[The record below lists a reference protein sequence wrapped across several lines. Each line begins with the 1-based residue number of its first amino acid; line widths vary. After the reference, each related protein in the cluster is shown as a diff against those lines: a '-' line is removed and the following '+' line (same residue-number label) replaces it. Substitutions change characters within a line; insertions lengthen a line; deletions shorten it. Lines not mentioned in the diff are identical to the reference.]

1 MTSKQIYEATAIEL
15 SKVQAPALKLYEFNY
30 FFNQAIRQFV
40 NKVYNVYDVNQQT
53 TDDLRV
59 LKATATL
66 QPTIADSTGNKA
78 IDYLRGAT
86 YFVDM
91 PDDYLHLLNCICL
104 FDVNKRKDCWNA
116 GDVMVVGATKL
127 TADSWSSVVDDVYNQ
142 PTKKRPYYYVHNQ
155 NDIDVANG
163 EVTAQNS
170 ELPTNASTDQLH
182 TLTWSDGTTP
192 AKTDYTFAKQ
202 VLQYSKDQDNAS
214 VQSIQA
220 NLASTTALE
229 ALGTI
234 VPSGDPGCIKLTAE
248 ATRITA
254 ANAAVSKDRFLD
266 MLYDFIHVADV
277 ATGGTSNF
285 ARTFDF
291 DGSDPTG
298 DDRNAAIEKPAGSR
312 YANSSRVKVEIR
324 CGRDKSNIFSLS
336 AVQIDYVKAPQFINL
351 TQEQLDSDED
361 ISQVMEFPDY
371 VNQEIVNEL
380 VNLVMRKVN
389 DPSLQAHMQMTQ
401 SIARPTGQQQQ
412 PAPQG

>member
-66 QPTIADSTGNKA
+66 KPTIAESTGNKA
-78 IDYLRGAT
+78 LDYLRGAT
-86 YFVDM
+86 YYVNM

-104 FDVNKRKDCWNA
+104 FDVNKSKECWNA

-142 PTKKRPYYYVHNQ
+142 PNKKRPYYYVHNQ
-155 NDIDVANG
+155 NDIHIDS
-163 EVTAQNS
+163 T
-170 ELPTNASTDQLH
+170 TN
-182 TLTWSDGTTP
+182 TLTDRNSVLPSNLNLGDHGSGNPTDALHNLSHYAWINMLEDAEEAAAAKDATKDTVCTAAIGATGGDTLINAAITAISSDSKITTP
-192 AKTDYTFAKQ
+192 AAALAAIKALDPNT
-202 VLQYSKDQDNAS
+202 V
-214 VQSIQA
+214 
-220 NLASTTALE
+220 LASRT
-229 ALGTI
+229 
-234 VPSGDPGCIKLTAE
+234 
-248 ATRITA
+248 
-254 ANAAVSKDRFLD
+254 
-266 MLYDFIHVADV
+266 
-277 ATGGTSNF
+277 NF
-285 ARTFDF
+285 SRTFHYDL
-291 DGSDPTG
+291 DGKGTEGSGETFSTV
-298 DDRNAAIEKPAGSR
+298 EKPAGSR
-312 YANSSRVKVEIR
+312 HANSSRVKVEIR

-336 AVQIDYVKAPQFINL
+336 AVQIDYVKAPQFIRL

-380 VNLVMRKVN
+380 VNLVMRKTN
-389 DPSLQAHMQMTQ
+389 DPSLQTHVQMTQ
-401 SIARPTGQQQQ
+401 SIARPTGQSAQ
-412 PAPQG
+412 PAAQA

>member
-15 SKVQAPALKLYEFNY
+15 SKVQAPALKLFEFNY

-66 QPTIADSTGNKA
+66 VPTIADSTGNKA

-104 FDVNKRKDCWNA
+104 FDVNKNKECWNK

-155 NDIDVANG
+155 NDIYTLATETDGKPVGTLTERNG
-163 EVTAQNS
+163 ELPSNYNTDELHDISVEYGERGTDETPEVTLNS
-170 ELPTNASTDQLH
+170 GFERTF
-182 TLTWSDGTTP
+182 
-192 AKTDYTFAKQ
+192 DYFENKADT
-202 VLQYSKDQDNAS
+202 
-214 VQSIQA
+214 
-220 NLASTTALE
+220 E
-229 ALGTI
+229 
-234 VPSGDPGCIKLTAE
+234 
-248 ATRITA
+248 
-254 ANAAVSKDRFLD
+254 AVSKD
-266 MLYDFIHVADV
+266 
-277 ATGGTSNF
+277 
-285 ARTFDF
+285 
-291 DGSDPTG
+291 
-298 DDRNAAIEKPAGSR
+298 AIEKPAGSR
-312 YANSSRVKVEIR
+312 HANSSRVKVEIR

-336 AVQIDYVKAPQFINL
+336 AVQIDYVKAPQFIRL

-380 VNLVMRKVN
+380 VNLVMRKTN
-389 DPSLQAHMQMTQ
+389 DPSLSAHMQMTQ

-412 PAPQG
+412 PAAQG

>member
-15 SKVQAPALKLYEFNY
+15 SKVQTPALKLHEFNY

-66 QPTIADSTGNKA
+66 VPTIAESTGNKA

-91 PDDYLHLLNCICL
+91 PNDYLHLLNCICL
-104 FDVNKRKDCWNA
+104 FDVNKNKECWNE

-155 NDIDVANG
+155 NDMYFN
-163 EVTAQNS
+163 ESNNYKLTARNS
-170 ELPTNASTDQLH
+170 ELPSNSATDQLH
-182 TLTWSDGTTP
+182 DVEIEYDTQGGLAEVTVNSGFDRTFNFDADESGDIASDGSE
-192 AKTDYTFAKQ
+192 TF
-202 VLQYSKDQDNAS
+202 
-214 VQSIQA
+214 
-220 NLASTTALE
+220 ST
-229 ALGTI
+229 
-234 VPSGDPGCIKLTAE
+234 
-248 ATRITA
+248 
-254 ANAAVSKDRFLD
+254 
-266 MLYDFIHVADV
+266 
-277 ATGGTSNF
+277 
-285 ARTFDF
+285 
-291 DGSDPTG
+291 
-298 DDRNAAIEKPAGSR
+298 IEKPAGSR
-312 YANSSRVKVEIR
+312 HANSSRVKVEIR

-336 AVQIDYVKAPQFINL
+336 AVQIDYVKAPQFIRL

-380 VNLVMRKVN
+380 VNLVMRKTN

-401 SIARPTGQQQQ
+401 SIARPTGQSQQ
-412 PAPQG
+412 PAAQA

>member
-66 QPTIADSTGNKA
+66 KPESAPSTGNKA
-78 IDYLRGAT
+78 LDYLRGAT
-86 YFVDM
+86 YYVNM
-91 PDDYLHLLNCICL
+91 PEDYLHLLNCICL
-104 FDVNKRKDCWNA
+104 FDVNKNKECWNA

-155 NDIDVANG
+155 NDIHLDDDKAVSDR
-163 EVTAQNS
+163 NS
-170 ELPTNASTDQLH
+170 KVPTNINNEKAAVPSGNATDNLH
-182 TLTWSDGTTP
+182 TLGFEGYPDSEEWNAIEGNSNFDRSF
-192 AKTDYTFAKQ
+192 DYDD
-202 VLQYSKDQDNAS
+202 S
-214 VQSIQA
+214 
-220 NLASTTALE
+220 
-229 ALGTI
+229 GTI
-234 VPSGDPGCIKLTAE
+234 DEHEKNNL
-248 ATRITA
+248 
-254 ANAAVSKDRFLD
+254 
-266 MLYDFIHVADV
+266 
-277 ATGGTSNF
+277 
-285 ARTFDF
+285 
-291 DGSDPTG
+291 
-298 DDRNAAIEKPAGSR
+298 IEKPAGSR
-312 YANSSRVKVEIR
+312 HANSSRVKVEIR

-336 AVQIDYVKAPQFINL
+336 AVQIDYVKAPQFIRL

-380 VNLVMRKVN
+380 VNLVMRKTN
-389 DPSLQAHMQMTQ
+389 DPSLQAHIQMTQ
-401 SIARPTGQQQQ
+401 SIARPTGQSQAQ
-412 PAPQG
+412 PAAQA

>member
-66 QPTIADSTGNKA
+66 LPEIAPSTGNKA
-78 IDYLRGAT
+78 LDYLRGAT
-86 YFVDM
+86 YYVNM

-104 FDVNKRKDCWNA
+104 FDVNKNKECWNK

-155 NDIDVANG
+155 NDIHVDL
-163 EVTAQNS
+163 TS
-170 ELPTNASTDQLH
+170 EEESKP
-182 TLTWSDGTTP
+182 LT
-192 AKTDYTFAKQ
+192 KR
-202 VLQYSKDQDNAS
+202 N
-214 VQSIQA
+214 
-220 NLASTTALE
+220 E
-229 ALGTI
+229 ALPSNYDTDELHDLTVEFGARGTDE
-234 VPSGDPGCIKLTAE
+234 VPELTVNSGFERTFEYFDDIDDTE
-248 ATRITA
+248 ATE
-254 ANAAVSKDRFLD
+254 KD
-266 MLYDFIHVADV
+266 
-277 ATGGTSNF
+277 
-285 ARTFDF
+285 
-291 DGSDPTG
+291 
-298 DDRNAAIEKPAGSR
+298 AIEKPAGSR
-312 YANSSRVKVEIR
+312 HANSSRVKVEIR

-336 AVQIDYVKAPQFINL
+336 AVQIDYVKAPQFIRL

-380 VNLVMRKVN
+380 VNLVMRKTN
-389 DPSLQAHMQMTQ
+389 DPALQAHIQMTQ
-401 SIARPTGQQQQ
+401 SIARPTGQSQPQ
-412 PAPQG
+412 PAAQA

>member
-66 QPTIADSTGNKA
+66 QPQLAPSTGNKA

-104 FDVNKRKDCWNA
+104 FDVNKRKDCWNS

-155 NDIDVANG
+155 NDIDVDNG
-163 EVTAQNS
+163 QITERNS
-170 ELPTNASTDQLH
+170 QLPTNGSTDQLH
-182 TLTWSDGTTP
+182 TLTFDVPTST
-192 AKTDYTFAKQ
+192 KTDYTFAKK
-202 VLQYSKDQDNAS
+202 VLAYSDD
-214 VQSIQA
+214 VDSIKS
-220 NLASTTALE
+220 NLSSTSKIDK
-229 ALGTI
+229 LGDTI
-234 VPSGDPGCIKLTAE
+234 PSEDSGCKKLSTE
-248 ATRITA
+248 VTRITT
-254 ANAAVSKDRFLD
+254 ANSDITKESLLD
-266 MLYDFIHVADV
+266 MLNEFIRIADIV
-277 ATGGTSNF
+277 TGGTSNF

-291 DGSDPTG
+291 DGADPNG
-298 DDRNAAIEKPAGSR
+298 YAENAAIEKPAGSR
-312 YANSSRVKVEIR
+312 HANSSRVKVEIR

-336 AVQIDYVKAPQFINL
+336 AVQIDYVKAPQFIRL

-389 DPSLQAHMQMTQ
+389 DPSLQAHIQMTQ
-401 SIARPTGQQQQ
+401 SIARPTGQSQAQ
-412 PAPQG
+412 PAAQA

>member
-66 QPTIADSTGNKA
+66 KPNIAEPTGNRA
-78 IDYLRGAT
+78 LDYLRGAT

-104 FDVNKRKDCWNA
+104 FDVNKNKECWNA

-155 NDIDVANG
+155 NDIYTYESD
-163 EVTAQNS
+163 NS
-170 ELPTNASTDQLH
+170 EAGIKAGDLTERNSMIPTAINPDNRVDGNANDKFH
-182 TLTWSDGTTP
+182 TLGYST
-192 AKTDYTFAKQ
+192 YTEAG
-202 VLQYSKDQDNAS
+202 QDWG
-214 VQSIQA
+214 
-220 NLASTTALE
+220 E
-229 ALGTI
+229 LG
-234 VPSGDPGCIKLTAE
+234 GE
-248 ATRITA
+248 
-254 ANAAVSKDRFLD
+254 
-266 MLYDFIHVADV
+266 
-277 ATGGTSNF
+277 SNF
-285 ARTFDF
+285 PRTFDVDF
-291 DGSDPTG
+291 DGNGAIAEDGSETFSS
-298 DDRNAAIEKPAGSR
+298 IEKPAGSR
-312 YANSSRVKVEIR
+312 HANSSRVKVEIR

-336 AVQIDYVKAPQFINL
+336 AVQIDYVKAPQFIRL

-371 VNQEIVNEL
+371 VNQEIINEL
-380 VNLVMRKVN
+380 VNLVMRKTN
-389 DPSLQAHMQMTQ
+389 DPSLNAHMQMTQ
-401 SIARPTGQQQQ
+401 TIARPTGQSAQ
-412 PAPQG
+412 PAAQA

>member
-15 SKVQAPALKLYEFNY
+15 SKIQAPALKLYEFNY

-66 QPTIADSTGNKA
+66 VPTIAESTGNKA

-104 FDVNKRKDCWNA
+104 FDVNKKKECWNA

-155 NDIDVANG
+155 NDIYTIESGDDIG
-163 EVTAQNS
+163 KLTDRNS
-170 ELPTNASTDQLH
+170 MLPTNMDTDTLH
-182 TLTWSDGTTP
+182 EGYEFGSYPEENW
-192 AKTDYTFAKQ
+192 
-202 VLQYSKDQDNAS
+202 
-214 VQSIQA
+214 
-220 NLASTTALE
+220 
-229 ALGTI
+229 GTI
-234 VPSGDPGCIKLTAE
+234 E
-248 ATRITA
+248 
-254 ANAAVSKDRFLD
+254 
-266 MLYDFIHVADV
+266 
-277 ATGGTSNF
+277 GTSNF
-285 ARTFDF
+285 ARTFDYDS
-291 DGSDPTG
+291 DGNGTIGVTTG
-298 DDRNAAIEKPAGSR
+298 GGTDKTGEEFSTVEKPAGSR
-312 YANSSRVKVEIR
+312 HANSSRVKVEIR

-336 AVQIDYVKAPQFINL
+336 AVQIDYVKAPQFIRL

-361 ISQVMEFPDY
+361 ISQIMEFPDY

-380 VNLVMRKVN
+380 VNLVMRKTN
-389 DPSLQAHMQMTQ
+389 DPTLQAHMQMTQ

-412 PAPQG
+412 PAAQG

>member
-66 QPTIADSTGNKA
+66 KPEIAESTGNKA
-78 IDYLRGAT
+78 LDYLRGAT
-86 YFVDM
+86 YYVNM

-104 FDVNKRKDCWNA
+104 FDVNKNKECWNQ

-155 NDIDVANG
+155 NEVFVNEAAETESKPLTERNSALPGNYETDALHDIEVEYGKRGTAELP
-163 EVTAQNS
+163 EVTVN
-170 ELPTNASTDQLH
+170 
-182 TLTWSDGTTP
+182 
-192 AKTDYTFAKQ
+192 
-202 VLQYSKDQDNAS
+202 
-214 VQSIQA
+214 
-220 NLASTTALE
+220 
-229 ALGTI
+229 
-234 VPSGDPGCIKLTAE
+234 
-248 ATRITA
+248 
-254 ANAAVSKDRFLD
+254 
-266 MLYDFIHVADV
+266 
-277 ATGGTSNF
+277 GGF
-285 ARTFDF
+285 DRTFDYF
-291 DGSDPTG
+291 EEDAREATAKD
-298 DDRNAAIEKPAGSR
+298 AIEKPAGSR
-312 YANSSRVKVEIR
+312 HVNSSRVKVEIR

-336 AVQIDYVKAPQFINL
+336 AVQIDYVKAPQFIRL

-380 VNLVMRKVN
+380 VNLVMRKTN

-412 PAPQG
+412 PATQG

>member
-66 QPTIADSTGNKA
+66 MPVIAPSTGNKA
-78 IDYLRGAT
+78 LDYLRGAT
-86 YFVDM
+86 YFVNM

-104 FDVNKRKDCWNA
+104 FDVNKTKECWNT

-155 NDIDVANG
+155 NDIYVSSEEDTLGELTERNSMIPTAINPDNRVDSNAN
-163 EVTAQNS
+163 
-170 ELPTNASTDQLH
+170 DKFH
-182 TLTWSDGTTP
+182 TLGHAT
-192 AKTDYTFAKQ
+192 YTEAGQ
-202 VLQYSKDQDNAS
+202 GWGE
-214 VQSIQA
+214 
-220 NLASTTALE
+220 LE
-229 ALGTI
+229 G
-234 VPSGDPGCIKLTAE
+234 E
-248 ATRITA
+248 
-254 ANAAVSKDRFLD
+254 
-266 MLYDFIHVADV
+266 
-277 ATGGTSNF
+277 SNF
-285 ARTFDF
+285 PRTFDVDF
-291 DGSDPTG
+291 DGNGEIAEDGTETFSS
-298 DDRNAAIEKPAGSR
+298 IEKPAGSR
-312 YANSSRVKVEIR
+312 HANSSRVKVEIR

-336 AVQIDYVKAPQFINL
+336 AVQIDYVKAPQFIRL

-371 VNQEIVNEL
+371 VNQEIINEL
-380 VNLVMRKVN
+380 VNLVMRKTN
-389 DPSLQAHMQMTQ
+389 DPALQAHIQMTQ

-412 PAPQG
+412 PAAQA

>member
-66 QPTIADSTGNKA
+66 KPELAASTGNKA

-86 YFVDM
+86 YYVEM

-104 FDVNKRKDCWNA
+104 FDVNKHKDCWNP

-127 TADSWSSVVDDVYNQ
+127 TADSWSSVVDDVYNR
-142 PTKKRPYYYVHNQ
+142 PTKKHPYYYIHNQ
-155 NDIDVANG
+155 NDIYIEQGQPSFD
-163 EVTAQNS
+163 NS
-170 ELPTNASTDQLH
+170 KLPTNINSAAAT
-182 TLTWSDGTTP
+182 
-192 AKTDYTFAKQ
+192 
-202 VLQYSKDQDNAS
+202 
-214 VQSIQA
+214 
-220 NLASTTALE
+220 
-229 ALGTI
+229 
-234 VPSGDPGCIKLTAE
+234 VPSGNPTDKFHNMSLDPVWLQVLLTVKVLAQNPTQTAQDAIQE
-248 ATRITA
+248 ALVVSGVTA
-254 ANAAVSKDRFLD
+254 DMRKVINNVDRLGLSTAKEVFNALCSYQF
-266 MLYDFIHVADV
+266 YDPNKPGFD
-277 ATGGTSNF
+277 
-285 ARTFDF
+285 RTFDADMDA
-291 DGSDPTG
+291 DGVYETYST
-298 DDRNAAIEKPAGSR
+298 IEKVAGSR
-312 YANSSRVKVEIR
+312 HSNSSRVKVEIR

-336 AVQIDYVKAPQFINL
+336 AVQIDYVKTPQFIRL

-380 VNLVMRKVN
+380 VNLVMRKTN
-389 DPSLQAHMQMTQ
+389 DPSLQTHIQMTQ
-401 SIARPTGQQQQ
+401 SIARPTGQSQQTAAQ
-412 PAPQG
+412 A

>member
-15 SKVQAPALKLYEFNY
+15 SKVQAPTLKLYEFNY

-66 QPTIADSTGNKA
+66 KPEVATSTGNKA

-104 FDVNKRKDCWNA
+104 FDVNKRKDCWNS

-142 PTKKRPYYYVHNQ
+142 PTKKRPYYYIHNQ
-155 NDIDVANG
+155 NDIYTTGTD
-163 EVTAQNS
+163 
-170 ELPTNASTDQLH
+170 TNKEIS
-182 TLTWSDGTTP
+182 
-192 AKTDYTFAKQ
+192 
-202 VLQYSKDQDNAS
+202 QDNGK
-214 VQSIQA
+214 I
-220 NLASTTALE
+220 
-229 ALGTI
+229 
-234 VPSGDPGCIKLTAE
+234 PSNILKNSSDPSDSNTDELFDYENKKGF
-248 ATRITA
+248 
-254 ANAAVSKDRFLD
+254 DR
-266 MLYDFIHVADV
+266 
-277 ATGGTSNF
+277 S
-285 ARTFDF
+285 FDF
-291 DGSDPTG
+291 NRNNIIDPEEE
-298 DDRNAAIEKPAGSR
+298 NNLIEKPSGSR
-312 YANSSRVKVEIR
+312 HANSSKVKVEIR

-336 AVQIDYVKAPQFINL
+336 AVQIDYVKAPQFIRL

-380 VNLVMRKVN
+380 VNLVMRKTN
-389 DPSLQAHMQMTQ
+389 DPSLQAHIQMTQ
-401 SIARPTGQQQQ
+401 SIARPTGQSQ
-412 PAPQG
+412 PAAQA

>member
-66 QPTIADSTGNKA
+66 RPEIAPSTGNRA
-78 IDYLRGAT
+78 LDYLRGAT
-86 YFVDM
+86 YYVNM

-104 FDVNKRKDCWNA
+104 FDVNKNKECWNA

-155 NDIDVANG
+155 NEVFVNEAAETENKPLTERNSALPGNYETDALHDIEVEYGERGTAELP
-163 EVTAQNS
+163 EVTVN
-170 ELPTNASTDQLH
+170 
-182 TLTWSDGTTP
+182 
-192 AKTDYTFAKQ
+192 
-202 VLQYSKDQDNAS
+202 
-214 VQSIQA
+214 
-220 NLASTTALE
+220 
-229 ALGTI
+229 
-234 VPSGDPGCIKLTAE
+234 
-248 ATRITA
+248 
-254 ANAAVSKDRFLD
+254 
-266 MLYDFIHVADV
+266 
-277 ATGGTSNF
+277 GGF
-285 ARTFDF
+285 DRTFDYF
-291 DGSDPTG
+291 EKDATEATTKD
-298 DDRNAAIEKPAGSR
+298 AIEKPAGSR
-312 YANSSRVKVEIR
+312 HTNSSRVKVEIR

-336 AVQIDYVKAPQFINL
+336 AVQIDYVKAPQFIRL

-380 VNLVMRKVN
+380 VNLVMRKTN
-389 DPSLQAHMQMTQ
+389 DPALQAHIQMTQ
-401 SIARPTGQQQQ
+401 SIARPTGQQQAQ
-412 PAPQG
+412 PAAQA

>member
-66 QPTIADSTGNKA
+66 VPTIADSTGNKA

-104 FDVNKRKDCWNA
+104 FDVNKNKECWNK

-155 NDIDVANG
+155 NDIYTLEADEMDESNTTVIRTKG
-163 EVTAQNS
+163 TLTEQNS
-170 ELPTNASTDQLH
+170 MLPSNRETDKLH
-182 TLTWSDGTTP
+182 TQEFGNYPADNWGT
-192 AKTDYTFAKQ
+192 
-202 VLQYSKDQDNAS
+202 
-214 VQSIQA
+214 
-220 NLASTTALE
+220 LE
-229 ALGTI
+229 G
-234 VPSGDPGCIKLTAE
+234 E
-248 ATRITA
+248 
-254 ANAAVSKDRFLD
+254 
-266 MLYDFIHVADV
+266 
-277 ATGGTSNF
+277 SNF

-291 DGSDPTG
+291 DADGNGIIGVTTG
-298 DDRNAAIEKPAGSR
+298 EGVEATTDYTGERFSTIEKPAGSR

-336 AVQIDYVKAPQFINL
+336 AVQIDYVKAPQFIRL

-380 VNLVMRKVN
+380 VNLVMRKTN
-389 DPSLQAHMQMTQ
+389 DPALQAHIQMTQ

-412 PAPQG
+412 PAAQA

>member
-15 SKVQAPALKLYEFNY
+15 SKIQAPALKLYEFNY

-66 QPTIADSTGNKA
+66 LPVIAPSTGNKA
-78 IDYLRGAT
+78 LDYLRGAT
-86 YFVDM
+86 YYVDM

-104 FDVNKRKDCWNA
+104 FDVNKQKECWNP

-155 NDIDVANG
+155 NDIHVVETADENGNYAVTDRNSKLPSNYATDELHNIEVEYGTRGSAETPDVTVNG
-163 EVTAQNS
+163 GFE
-170 ELPTNASTDQLH
+170 
-182 TLTWSDGTTP
+182 
-192 AKTDYTFAKQ
+192 
-202 VLQYSKDQDNAS
+202 
-214 VQSIQA
+214 
-220 NLASTTALE
+220 
-229 ALGTI
+229 
-234 VPSGDPGCIKLTAE
+234 
-248 ATRITA
+248 
-254 ANAAVSKDRFLD
+254 
-266 MLYDFIHVADV
+266 
-277 ATGGTSNF
+277 
-285 ARTFDF
+285 RTFEYFEEDA
-291 DGSDPTG
+291 DTATNLD
-298 DDRNAAIEKPAGSR
+298 AIEKPAGSR
-312 YANSSRVKVEIR
+312 HANSSRVKVEIR

-336 AVQIDYVKAPQFINL
+336 AVQIDYVKAPQFIRL

-380 VNLVMRKVN
+380 VNLVMRKTN
-389 DPSLQAHMQMTQ
+389 DPSLQAHIQMTQ
-401 SIARPTGQQQQ
+401 SIARPTGQSAQ
-412 PAPQG
+412 PAAQA

>member
-40 NKVYNVYDVNQQT
+40 NKVYNVYDINQQT

-66 QPTIADSTGNKA
+66 KPTIAPPTNNKA
-78 IDYLRGAT
+78 LDYLRGAT

-104 FDVNKRKDCWNA
+104 FDVNKNKECWNA

-142 PTKKRPYYYVHNQ
+142 PTKKRPYYYIHNQ
-155 NDIDVANG
+155 NDIHVSG
-163 EVTAQNS
+163 EVDENGDRALTERNS
-170 ELPTNASTDQLH
+170 QLPTKIKLDASNIEYNNPTDALH
-182 TLTWSDGTTP
+182 TLGFEGYAEVGEKW
-192 AKTDYTFAKQ
+192 
-202 VLQYSKDQDNAS
+202 
-214 VQSIQA
+214 
-220 NLASTTALE
+220 
-229 ALGTI
+229 
-234 VPSGDPGCIKLTAE
+234 GDVK
-248 ATRITA
+248 
-254 ANAAVSKDRFLD
+254 
-266 MLYDFIHVADV
+266 
-277 ATGGTSNF
+277 GTSNF
-285 ARTFDF
+285 IRSFEADYNG
-291 DGSDPTG
+291 DGNIDSDEKAMPYDT
-298 DDRNAAIEKPAGSR
+298 IEKPAGSR
-312 YANSSRVKVEIR
+312 HSNSSRVKVEIR

-336 AVQIDYVKAPQFINL
+336 AVQIDYVKAPQFIRL

-371 VNQEIVNEL
+371 VNQEIINEL
-380 VNLVMRKVN
+380 VNLVMRKTN

-401 SIARPTGQQQQ
+401 SIARPTGQSQ
-412 PAPQG
+412 PAAQQA

>member
-66 QPTIADSTGNKA
+66 KPEPAESTGNKA

-86 YFVDM
+86 YFVNM

-104 FDVNKRKDCWNA
+104 FDVNKNKECWNS

-127 TADSWSSVVDDVYNQ
+127 TADSWSSVVDDVYNR

-155 NDIDVANG
+155 NDIDVSNG
-163 EVTAQNS
+163 EVTLNNS
-170 ELPTNASTDQLH
+170 ELPTNSSTDALH
-182 TLTWSDGTTP
+182 TLVWQEGNVSTQ
-192 AKTDYTFAKQ
+192 TDYTFAKK
-202 VLQYSKDQDNAS
+202 VLEYSDSVDSIITNLSSTSAITMLGTTIPSTDSGCQKLSTEAARIKIANAS
-214 VQSIQA
+214 I
-220 NLASTTALE
+220 
-229 ALGTI
+229 
-234 VPSGDPGCIKLTAE
+234 
-248 ATRITA
+248 
-254 ANAAVSKDRFLD
+254 SKEHLKN
-266 MLYDFIHVADV
+266 MLYDFMHVADI

-285 ARTFDF
+285 SRTFNF
-291 DGSDPTG
+291 DGADPSG

-312 YANSSRVKVEIR
+312 HANSSRVKVEIR

-336 AVQIDYVKAPQFINL
+336 AVQIDYVKAPQFIRL

-380 VNLVMRKVN
+380 VNLVMRKTN
-389 DPSLQAHMQMTQ
+389 DPTLQTHMQMTQ

-412 PAPQG
+412 PAAQG

>member
-15 SKVQAPALKLYEFNY
+15 NKVQAPALKLYEFNY

-66 QPTIADSTGNKA
+66 MPAIAPSTGNKA
-78 IDYLRGAT
+78 LDYLRGAT

-104 FDVNKRKDCWNA
+104 FDVNKSKECWNA

-155 NDIDVANG
+155 NDIYVSSDEETLGQLTARNSMIPTAINPDNRVDSNAN
-163 EVTAQNS
+163 
-170 ELPTNASTDQLH
+170 DKFH
-182 TLTWSDGTTP
+182 TLGHTTYTEAGQGWGT
-192 AKTDYTFAKQ
+192 
-202 VLQYSKDQDNAS
+202 
-214 VQSIQA
+214 
-220 NLASTTALE
+220 LE
-229 ALGTI
+229 G
-234 VPSGDPGCIKLTAE
+234 E
-248 ATRITA
+248 
-254 ANAAVSKDRFLD
+254 
-266 MLYDFIHVADV
+266 
-277 ATGGTSNF
+277 SNF
-285 ARTFDF
+285 PRTFDVDF
-291 DGSDPTG
+291 DGDGEIAEDGSETFSS
-298 DDRNAAIEKPAGSR
+298 IEKPAGSR
-312 YANSSRVKVEIR
+312 LANSSRVKVEIR

-336 AVQIDYVKAPQFINL
+336 AVQIDYVKAPQFIRL

-380 VNLVMRKVN
+380 VNLVMRKTN

-412 PAPQG
+412 PAAQA

>member
-66 QPTIADSTGNKA
+66 KPNIAESTGNKA
-78 IDYLRGAT
+78 LDYLRGAT
-86 YFVDM
+86 YYVDM

-104 FDVNKRKDCWNA
+104 FDVNKRKECWNE

-142 PTKKRPYYYVHNQ
+142 PTKKRPYYYIHNQ
-155 NDIDVANG
+155 NDINLAQDPLNKEVIVLSDV
-163 EVTAQNS
+163 NS
-170 ELPTNASTDQLH
+170 VLPTAKGGVYKKDSFVPGNVTDGL
-182 TLTWSDGTTP
+182 
-192 AKTDYTFAKQ
+192 Y
-202 VLQYSKDQDNAS
+202 
-214 VQSIQA
+214 
-220 NLASTTALE
+220 
-229 ALGTI
+229 LGT
-234 VPSGDPGCIKLTAE
+234 SE
-248 ATRITA
+248 A
-254 ANAAVSKDRFLD
+254 NPN
-266 MLYDFIHVADV
+266 
-277 ATGGTSNF
+277 GGSF
-285 ARTFDF
+285 DRTFE
-291 DGSDPTG
+291 GYNESGNTE
-298 DDRNAAIEKPAGSR
+298 NNLIEKPAGSR
-312 YANSSRVKVEIR
+312 HANSSRVKVEIR

-336 AVQIDYVKAPQFINL
+336 AVQIDYVKAPQFIRL

-380 VNLVMRKVN
+380 VNLVMRKTN
-389 DPSLQAHMQMTQ
+389 DPSLQAHLQMTQ
-401 SIARPTGQQQQ
+401 SIARPTGQSQQ
-412 PAPQG
+412 PAAQQA